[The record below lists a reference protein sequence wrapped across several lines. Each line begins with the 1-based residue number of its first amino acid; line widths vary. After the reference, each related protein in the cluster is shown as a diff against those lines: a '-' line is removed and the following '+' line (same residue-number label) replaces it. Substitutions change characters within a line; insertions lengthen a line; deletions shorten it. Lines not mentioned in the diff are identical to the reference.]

1 MTPVSEESGSST
13 PVIIVSADAVVPE
26 TVETQVEGE
35 HADKESVA
43 VPETADSEAKEDADE
58 EVKEVIKVGMECNL
72 KHLYQKE
79 DDKGRTSWTD
89 KYPEDL
95 EEAAENETTAKFA
108 ILVRNRK
115 SFEDSR
121 KKLEIDSIVVQSPLL
136 KIVLSRVLKDY
147 PGRFDVRHLPNMN
160 PFTANVV
167 HRHHLHAQTTGV
179 PSTIQPFRSSMG
191 RIYCGAR

>member
-1 MTPVSEESGSST
+1 MTPVTAESGSST
-13 PVIIVSADAVVPE
+13 PVIVVSEDVVTQEEMRADLLA
-26 TVETQVEGE
+26 G
-35 HADKESVA
+35 KEEPA
-43 VPETADSEAKEDADE
+43 ATAETADSEVKDAVDE
-58 EVKEVIKVGMECNL
+58 EVKEVIKVGMECDL

-108 ILVRNRK
+108 ILVRNKK

-136 KIVLSRVLKDY
+136 KSVLSKVLKDY
-147 PGRFDVRHLPNMN
+147 PGQFGHSFTRFAFLQR
-160 PFTANVV
+160 
-167 HRHHLHAQTTGV
+167 
-179 PSTIQPFRSSMG
+179 
-191 RIYCGAR
+191 

>member
-1 MTPVSEESGSST
+1 MTPVIAESGSST
-13 PVIIVSADAVVPE
+13 PVIVVSEDTLAQDNVKTDLAEQKVEVEAASNTESAEADAKNE
-26 TVETQVEGE
+26 
-35 HADKESVA
+35 
-43 VPETADSEAKEDADE
+43 ADE
-58 EVKEVIKVGMECNL
+58 EVKEVIKVGMECDL

-108 ILVRNRK
+108 ILVRNKK

-136 KIVLSRVLKDY
+136 KIVLAKVLKDY
-147 PGRFDVRHLPNMN
+147 PGKFDHSFLKFRFIER
-160 PFTANVV
+160 
-167 HRHHLHAQTTGV
+167 
-179 PSTIQPFRSSMG
+179 
-191 RIYCGAR
+191 